1 MLRTLTVAAVLATA
15 AAAMPAAAAEF
26 SGFRAE
32 LQGGWNSTSIGY
44 VDAFG
49 TNFENSSSAFG
60 YGAEVGYDFP
70 ISETVIIGVLGNV
83 SGSTQSYTDMLCP
96 SGTSACLLGRPNVN
110 ANMGVNFS
118 AMARAGF
125 KVADST
131 LLYGGLGYANQ
142 NVKYYITPVGGVTVE
157 DSQSYGGFRLAAGI
171 EQAFG
176 ESFYGKVEYRYTN
189 YQDDV
194 STNQVWGGF
203 GMRF

>member
-44 VDAFG
+44 VSALG
-49 TNFENSSSAFG
+49 VNYENSKSAFG

-70 ISETVIIGVLGNV
+70 ISESVIIGALGNV

-110 ANMGVNFS
+110 ANLGVNFS
-118 AMARAGF
+118 LMGRVGF

-142 NVKYYITPVGGVTVE
+142 NVKYYITPVGGVTAE
-157 DSQSYGGFRLAAGI
+157 DSRSYGGFRLAAGV

-176 ESFYGKVEYRYTN
+176 ESFYGKVEYRYSN
-189 YQDDV
+189 YKDDV
-194 STNQVWGGF
+194 TTNQIFAGV

>member
-96 SGTSACLLGRPNVN
+96 DGTSACLLGRPNVN

>member
-1 MLRTLTVAAVLATA
+1 MSLHFEPIGPLAALA
-15 AAAMPAAAAEF
+15 
-26 SGFRAE
+26 
-32 LQGGWNSTSIGY
+32 
-44 VDAFG
+44 
-49 TNFENSSSAFG
+49 
-60 YGAEVGYDFP
+60 
-70 ISETVIIGVLGNV
+70 
-83 SGSTQSYTDMLCP
+83 
-96 SGTSACLLGRPNVN
+96 SACLLGRPNVN